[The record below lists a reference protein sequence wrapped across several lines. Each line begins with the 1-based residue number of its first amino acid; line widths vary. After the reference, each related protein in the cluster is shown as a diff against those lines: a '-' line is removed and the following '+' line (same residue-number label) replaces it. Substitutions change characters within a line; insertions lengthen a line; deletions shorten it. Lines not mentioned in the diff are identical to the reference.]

1 MNEFLP
7 YIIDACVIFVFVL
20 YLARGWRK
28 GLARTLVTMLSCVI
42 AMLIAW
48 QLYESVADLLR
59 TIGVQDR
66 IAAGFGAS
74 NQAPVK
80 PGLMEASTYI
90 ESLFLPKALK
100 NSMIGNNNY
109 EAYAALGVNT
119 FGDYV
124 GVFLAN
130 IVVNAIALLG
140 VFLIAFLS
148 LRLIGRSLSLV
159 NHIPLL
165 GLANRGLGMVANGII
180 GYFVIQL
187 VMFIFT
193 MMATGQN
200 FFAGVV
206 LGIENSTVAMWFYH
220 ANYLIDWIMKIFA

>member
-7 YIIDACVIFVFVL
+7 YIIDVCVIFIFVW

-28 GLARTLVTMLSCVI
+28 GLARTLVTMLSCVF
-42 AMLIAW
+42 AMLLAW
-48 QLYESVADLLR
+48 QLYEYVADFLR
-59 TIGVQDR
+59 TIGVQDK
-66 IAAGFGAS
+66 IAAGFGVS
-74 NQAPVK
+74 NQVPIE
-80 PGLMEASTYI
+80 PSITEASAYI

-100 NSMIGNNNY
+100 SSMLGNNNY
-109 EAYAALGVNT
+109 EAYAALGVNS
-119 FGDYV
+119 FGDYI

-140 VFLIAFLS
+140 VFLAAFLV
-148 LRLIGRSLSLV
+148 LRLVGRSLSLV

-206 LGIENSTVAMWFYH
+206 LGIENSTVAVWFYH
-220 ANYLIDWIMKIFA
+220 TNYLLDWIMKIFA

>member
-7 YIIDACVIFVFVL
+7 YIIDAGVIFVFIL
-20 YLARGWRK
+20 YLAKGWHK
-28 GLARTLVTMLSCVI
+28 GLARTLVTMLSCVF
-42 AMLIAW
+42 AMLVAW
-48 QLYESVADLLR
+48 QLYGFVADFLR
-59 TIGVQDR
+59 EIGLQEK
-66 IAAGFGAS
+66 IATGFGAS
-74 NQAPVK
+74 NRAPAE
-80 PGLMEASTYI
+80 PGLAEASIYI

-119 FGDYV
+119 FSDYI

-140 VFLIAFLS
+140 VFFIAFLA
-148 LRLIGRSLSLV
+148 LRLIGRSLSLM

-165 GLANRGLGMVANGII
+165 GLANRGLGMIANGII

-206 LGIENSTVAMWFYH
+206 LGIENSTVAVWFYH
-220 ANYLIDWIMKIFA
+220 TNYLVDWIMKIFA

>member
-7 YIIDACVIFVFVL
+7 YIIDAGVIFVFVL

-28 GLARTLVTMLSCVI
+28 GLARTLVTMLSCVF
-42 AMLIAW
+42 AMLLAW
-48 QLYESVADLLR
+48 QLYEYVADFLR
-59 TIGVQDR
+59 AIGVQDK
-66 IAAGFGAS
+66 IAAGFGVS
-74 NQAPVK
+74 SQAPIE
-80 PGLMEASTYI
+80 PGLTEATSYI
-90 ESLFLPKALK
+90 ENLFLPEALK

-109 EAYAALGVNT
+109 EAYAALGVKT
-119 FGDYV
+119 FGDYI

-140 VFLIAFLS
+140 VFLIAFLG
-148 LRLIGRSLSLV
+148 LRLVGRSLSLV

-165 GLANRGLGMVANGII
+165 GLANRSLGMIANGII

-187 VMFIFT
+187 VMFVFT

-206 LGIENSTVAMWFYH
+206 LGIENSTVAVWFYH
-220 ANYLIDWIMKIFA
+220 TNYLVDWIMKIFA

>member
-7 YIIDACVIFVFVL
+7 YIIDVCVIFIFVW

-28 GLARTLVTMLSCVI
+28 GLARTLVTMLSCVF
-42 AMLIAW
+42 A
-48 QLYESVADLLR
+48 
-59 TIGVQDR
+59 
-66 IAAGFGAS
+66 
-74 NQAPVK
+74 
-80 PGLMEASTYI
+80 
-90 ESLFLPKALK
+90 
-100 NSMIGNNNY
+100 NNNY
-109 EAYAALGVNT
+109 EAYAALGVNS
-119 FGDYV
+119 FGDYI

-140 VFLIAFLS
+140 VFLAAFLV
-148 LRLIGRSLSLV
+148 LRLVGRSLSLV

-206 LGIENSTVAMWFYH
+206 LGIENSTVAVWFYH
-220 ANYLIDWIMKIFA
+220 TNYLVDWIMKIFA